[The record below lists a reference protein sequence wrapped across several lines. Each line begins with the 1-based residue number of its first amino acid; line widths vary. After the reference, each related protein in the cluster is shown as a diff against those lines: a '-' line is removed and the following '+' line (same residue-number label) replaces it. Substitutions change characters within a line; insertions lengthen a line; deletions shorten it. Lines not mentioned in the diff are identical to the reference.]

1 MKDRIISIW
10 KRVTHIMTTTKAF
23 IVSAPAVIGL
33 FIFVLIV
40 LFYYG
45 KGNYYA
51 YGGYLISKTM
61 DSLQTEIQ
69 LENIINGTYVGD
81 YNSFYREFWGRD
93 YKYRDL
99 RYLPYCYIAL
109 LDERY
114 LPRYIAYKDI
124 FMVDLLCDNAVDSVF
139 YFGDTISV
147 LSHEKYW
154 KLCRPDSVIDINKI
168 RESWRNRSKTSV
180 ATQIES
186 KSCILDSLRIRV
198 IGYND
203 RNALSL
209 LEKYYSNSGTIKELA
224 VYYKIMLGVEGNGDV
239 AERYYKVLK
248 PYLAEQPEFFN
259 SIRDVLLRAA
269 ICDHNERA
277 RQLCDSLGI
286 SLCDYRL
293 SVLDE

>member
-1 MKDRIISIW
+1 MISIW
-10 KRVTHIMTTTKAF
+10 KRVTHIMIIIKAF
-23 IVSAPAVIGL
+23 SVSAQAVIGL
-33 FIFVLIV
+33 FIFVLIA
-40 LFYYG
+40 LYYYG

-51 YGGYLISKTM
+51 YGEYSMSKTM

-69 LENIINGTYVGD
+69 LENIINGTYVVNYD
-81 YNSFYREFWGRD
+81 SFYRAFWGRGISWE
-93 YKYRDL
+93 YRDL

-114 LPRYIAYKDI
+114 LPRYIAYNDI
-124 FMVDLLCDNAVDSVF
+124 FMVDLLCDNAVDYVF

-154 KLCRPDSVIDINKI
+154 KLCRPDSVIDINEI
-168 RESWRNRSKTSV
+168 RESWRKRSRTSM
-180 ATQIES
+180 ATQIQS
-186 KSCILDSLRIRV
+186 KSCNLDSLRIRV

-209 LEKYYSNSGTIKELA
+209 LEKYYSNSGPIKELV
-224 VYYKIMLGVEGNGDV
+224 VYYKIMLGVEGNGDL
-239 AERYYKVLK
+239 AERYYNVLK

-293 SVLDE
+293 PVLDE